1 MNRDVVIEKLKALEP
16 RLRNLGV
23 GGLYLFGSV
32 ARDEAGPASDIDL
45 FIDKADPASFGF
57 AEFMASYDVLAEMT
71 PREKLSFT
79 TRDGLV
85 DFYRADIEA
94 TAIRVF

>member
-1 MNRDVVIEKLKALEP
+1 MKREAVIQKLKTLEP
-16 RLRNLGV
+16 RLRRLGV
-23 GGLYLFGSV
+23 EGLYLFGSV

-57 AEFMASYDVLAEMT
+57 AEFMASYDILAEMT

>member
-45 FIDKADPASFGF
+45 FIDKSDPSRFGF
-57 AEFMASYDVLAEMT
+57 TEFMASYDILAEIA
-71 PREKLSFT
+71 PRESLSYT
-79 TRDGLV
+79 TREGLV

-94 TAIRVF
+94 TAIKVF